1 MFVSFINEIS
11 SLSSIIIKNLC
22 TYSKYLQTYYG
33 INLKISS
40 LKTNGIFKIVMYET
54 NALDYFSFEVHV
66 KCFMRVL
73 KKIKITHVIYA
84 LDLQLI
90 VPLQV
95 GQYGHHSQ
103 VELLERL
110 WFLVANFLLIRSY
123 DWIILQLCF
132 NLNHV
137 VICGILYAIYAT
149 IVMLMTI
156 WLIIID

>member
-1 MFVSFINEIS
+1 
-11 SLSSIIIKNLC
+11 
-22 TYSKYLQTYYG
+22 
-33 INLKISS
+33 
-40 LKTNGIFKIVMYET
+40 MYET

-110 WFLVANFLLIRSY
+110 
-123 DWIILQLCF
+123 
-132 NLNHV
+132 
-137 VICGILYAIYAT
+137 
-149 IVMLMTI
+149 
-156 WLIIID
+156 